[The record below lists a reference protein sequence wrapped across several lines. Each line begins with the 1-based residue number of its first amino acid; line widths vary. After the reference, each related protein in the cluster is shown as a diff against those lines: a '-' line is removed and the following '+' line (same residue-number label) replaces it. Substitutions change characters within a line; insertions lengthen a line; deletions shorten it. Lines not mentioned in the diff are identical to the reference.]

1 MQIRYSWLIFSYTE
15 KNLFCSRLLI
25 LIVRRWYSKKS
36 DIYGNIDISEY
47 FRGRWI
53 LQALY
58 QARGRLWLLNSDSAN
73 VSLSHRGGPYWL
85 TSYCRSLPPMT
96 RTTRAMALS
105 RHSRTEWCVRAT
117 RPKWRSWM
125 MARLRDVDKGRYR
138 RMKGI
143 FYERSALQKL

>member
-15 KNLFCSRLLI
+15 RNLFCSRLLI

-105 RHSRTEWCVRAT
+105 RHARTEWCVRAQ
-117 RPKWRSWM
+117 
-125 MARLRDVDKGRYR
+125 
-138 RMKGI
+138 MKELDDG
-143 FYERSALQKL
+143 KTPWCW